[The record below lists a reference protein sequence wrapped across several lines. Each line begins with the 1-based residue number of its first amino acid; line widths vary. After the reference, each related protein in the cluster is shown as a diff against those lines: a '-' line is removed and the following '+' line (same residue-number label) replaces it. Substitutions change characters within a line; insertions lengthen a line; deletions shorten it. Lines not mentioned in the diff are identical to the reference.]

1 MRIGAHVST
10 AGGLAKA
17 IDRAQELG
25 AECIQIFAS
34 SPQMWAA
41 REPDA
46 AMVRA
51 FREKAVAAGIGPVA
65 IHGIYLINL
74 ATDNAENLAK
84 GTGSLKLAMRVAS
97 AIGALGVIFHVG
109 SHRGAGFEAVLHQ
122 AARAM
127 AEVIAETPEDVWL
140 IMENNAGQGQNL
152 GARFSELGSMMREV
166 GSARLKVCLDTCHTL
181 ASGYE
186 IRTRDGLEATLAEFE
201 REIGLGRLVSVHAN
215 DSKVPLGANV
225 DRHENIGYGHIG
237 REGFET
243 ILSHRAFAEV
253 PFFLEVPGMDG
264 KSGPDKPNMDT
275 LRELRDRVFA
285 VR

>member
-10 AGGLAKA
+10 AGGLDKG
-17 IDRAQELG
+17 IDRGQELG

-51 FREKAVAAGIGPVA
+51 FREKALAANIGPVA

-84 GTGSLKLAMRVAS
+84 GTGSLKLAMRIAS

-127 AEVIAETPEDVWL
+127 AEVIEETPEDAWL

-152 GARFSELGSMMREV
+152 GARFSELGSMLREV
-166 GSARLKVCLDTCHTL
+166 GSERLKVCLDTCHTL

-201 REIGLGRLVSVHAN
+201 QEIGLDRLVAVHAN

-225 DRHENIGYGHIG
+225 DRHENIGFGHIG

-243 ILSHRAFAEV
+243 ILAHPAFAGV

-264 KSGPDKPNMDT
+264 KSGPDKPNVDA
-275 LRELRDRVFA
+275 LRELRDRVLT